1 MITALLLV
9 SRILES
15 IPPNV
20 YTELDSDLKI
30 KDGGGG
36 RSSRPLDKGGRSPPP
51 KNFSALSAA
60 VWSKKKGGGGWA
72 APATYIFSRL
82 FSKHF
87 FKKLVERI

>member
-30 KDGGGG
+30 KGGG
-36 RSSRPLDKGGRSPPP
+36 RSSRPLDKGGGGLPP

-60 VWSKKKGGGGWA
+60 VWSKKKGGGWA
-72 APATYIFSRL
+72 ASATYIFSRL

>member
-30 KDGGGG
+30 KGGGGG
-36 RSSRPLDKGGRSPPP
+36 RLSSRPLGKGGGQSPSQ
-51 KNFSALSAA
+51 NFSALSAA
-60 VWSKKKGGGGWA
+60 VWSKKKGGAWA
-72 APATYIFSRL
+72 ASATYIFSRL

-87 FKKLVERI
+87 FKKLAERI

>member
-30 KDGGGG
+30 KGGGRGG
-36 RSSRPLDKGGRSPPP
+36 RSSRPLDKGGRSPPKTFFGP
-51 KNFSALSAA
+51 LGRSLVQEKRGA
-60 VWSKKKGGGGWA
+60 WA

>member
-30 KDGGGG
+30 KGGGGG
-36 RSSRPLDKGGRSPPP
+36 RSSRPLDKGGAVSLPKFFGPFGRSLVQE
-51 KNFSALSAA
+51 KR
-60 VWSKKKGGGGWA
+60 GGGWA

>member
-30 KDGGGG
+30 KGGG
-36 RSSRPLDKGGRSPPP
+36 RSSRPLDKGGAVSPQNIFRPFGP
-51 KNFSALSAA
+51 QFGPR
-60 VWSKKKGGGGWA
+60 KKGGLGR
-72 APATYIFSRL
+72 PCYIHILQTVLQTFL
-82 FSKHF
+82 
-87 FKKLVERI
+87 

>member
-20 YTELDSDLKI
+20 YTELDSDLKRGGGGGGGGSAGPLG
-30 KDGGGG
+30 GGGG
-36 RSSRPLDKGGRSPPP
+36 RSPSP
-51 KNFSALSAA
+51 NFSALSAA
-60 VWSKKKGGGGWA
+60 VWSKKKGGAWA
-72 APATYIFSRL
+72 ASATYIFSRL

>member
-30 KDGGGG
+30 KGGGG
-36 RSSRPLDKGGRSPPP
+36 
-51 KNFSALSAA
+51 
-60 VWSKKKGGGGWA
+60 GGGGA
-72 APATYIFSRL
+72 QGP
-82 FSKHF
+82 
-87 FKKLVERI
+87 

>member
-30 KDGGGG
+30 KGGG
-36 RSSRPLDKGGRSPPP
+36 RSSRPLDKGGGAVSPQKIFRPFRP
-51 KNFSALSAA
+51 QFGPR
-60 VWSKKKGGGGWA
+60 KKGGAG
-72 APATYIFSRL
+72 PPLLHTYSPDCSPNISLRN
-82 FSKHF
+82 
-87 FKKLVERI
+87 

>member
-30 KDGGGG
+30 KGGGGG
-36 RSSRPLDKGGRSPPP
+36 RASRPLDKGGRCPPQKFFGPFGRSLVQEKRGGAGPPLLHTYSPDCPP
-51 KNFSALSAA
+51 NISL
-60 VWSKKKGGGGWA
+60 
-72 APATYIFSRL
+72 RN
-82 FSKHF
+82 
-87 FKKLVERI
+87 

>member
-30 KDGGGG
+30 KGGEGGGG
-36 RSSRPLDKGGRSPPP
+36 RSSRPLDKGGGAVSLPKFFGPFGRSLVQE
-51 KNFSALSAA
+51 KR
-60 VWSKKKGGGGWA
+60 GGLGRLC
-72 APATYIFSRL
+72 YIHIL
-82 FSKHF
+82 QTV
-87 FKKLVERI
+87 L

>member
-30 KDGGGG
+30 KGGGGGG
-36 RSSRPLDKGGRSPPP
+36 RLSSRPLDKGGGGGLPP
-51 KNFSALSAA
+51 KIFRPFRPQFGPR
-60 VWSKKKGGGGWA
+60 KKGGPG
-72 APATYIFSRL
+72 PPLLHTYSPDCSPNISLRN
-82 FSKHF
+82 
-87 FKKLVERI
+87 

>member
-30 KDGGGG
+30 KGGGGG
-36 RSSRPLDKGGRSPPP
+36 RLSSRPLDKGGGAVSLPKFFGPFGRSLVQE
-51 KNFSALSAA
+51 KR
-60 VWSKKKGGGGWA
+60 GGLGRLC
-72 APATYIFSRL
+72 YIHILQTVLQTFL
-82 FSKHF
+82 
-87 FKKLVERI
+87 

>member
-30 KDGGGG
+30 KGG
-36 RSSRPLDKGGRSPPP
+36 RSSRPLDKAGGRSPSQ
-51 KNFSALSAA
+51 NFSALSAA
-60 VWSKKKGGGGWA
+60 VWSKKKGGGAG
-72 APATYIFSRL
+72 PPLLHTYSPDCSPNISLRN
-82 FSKHF
+82 
-87 FKKLVERI
+87 

>member
-30 KDGGGG
+30 KGGGG
-36 RSSRPLDKGGRSPPP
+36 RSSRPLDKGGGAVSLPKFFGPFGRSLVQE
-51 KNFSALSAA
+51 KR
-60 VWSKKKGGGGWA
+60 GGLGRLC
-72 APATYIFSRL
+72 YIHILQTVLQTFL
-82 FSKHF
+82 
-87 FKKLVERI
+87 